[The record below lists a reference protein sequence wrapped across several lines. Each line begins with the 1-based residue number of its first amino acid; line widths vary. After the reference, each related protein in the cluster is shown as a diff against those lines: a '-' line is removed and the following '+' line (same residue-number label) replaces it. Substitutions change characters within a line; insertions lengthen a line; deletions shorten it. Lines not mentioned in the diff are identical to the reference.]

1 MNKKIITLS
10 MLVGTLLT
18 ADNIKIKIPMPSSV
32 LSVENSGQLSAIDAY
47 GDAVGIYVVEELGN
61 SKITNNEMNSL
72 VFKYGA
78 MAKDSNLTI
87 KEFVSANGTESEK
100 KINIGKFESFNIED
114 GQACNDNNS
123 NTSNNV
129 YVNGVCVGIDL
140 NTSKVSCND
149 HLKSGNSVGNGF
161 YTINP
166 SGSRN
171 IMVYCD
177 MITDGGGWTQV
188 VQQYERSIS
197 PWTGGGDPNT
207 SGQGYTVRE
216 IDLPP
221 DRTQVAFGKD
231 LDPTYIDYANFVY
244 TTDNINK
251 ALLNGIK
258 TGNKYHIHR
267 SKTSYY
273 GSHDPDSSKGNT
285 SNWNNTLTFDK
296 IGGTYYN
303 WSFSLN
309 NPTYTHRGYSMNG
322 SVMYLEDTYAWTV
335 WVR

>member
-10 MLVGTLLT
+10 MLISTLLM
-18 ADNIKIKIPMPSSV
+18 ADNSKIKIPMPSSV

-47 GDAVGIYVVEELGN
+47 GDGVGIYVVEELGN

-87 KEFVSANGTESEK
+87 KEFVSANGTEAEK
-100 KINIGKFESFNIED
+100 RVNIGKFESFNIED

-123 NTSNNV
+123 NTSNDV

-171 IMVYCD
+171 IVVYCD

-197 PWTGGGDPNT
+197 PWLGGGTPNNN
-207 SGQGYTVRE
+207 GNGYTLSDL
-216 IDLPP
+216 DLPP

-244 TTDNINK
+244 TTGDIDK
-251 ALLNGIK
+251 TLLSGLK
-258 TGNKYHIHR
+258 TGNEYHIHR
-267 SKTSYY
+267 DINKYY
-273 GSHDPDSSKGNT
+273 PGHDPEKVTRSSAE
-285 SNWNNTLTFDK
+285 WNNTLTFDK
-296 IGGTYYN
+296 TEGATYM
-303 WSFSLN
+303 WSFSPNSPN
-309 NPTYTHRGYSMNG
+309 NRNIGYGMNG
-322 SVMYLEDTYAWTV
+322 LTMTNSDTYAWTV